1 MDTDMMPCV
10 EDFIFNQEIDIIKDG
25 DWLFTSSGGY
35 YDISHNDL
43 STYKKLEIECGDKN
57 EHFIDIY
64 YVKDSGVY
72 DYDDKGYV
80 TIPIK

>member
-1 MDTDMMPCV
+1 MDTDMMPYV
-10 EDFIFNQEIDIIKDG
+10 EDFVPNQDIEYIKNG
-25 DWLFTSSGGY
+25 DWLFTSCEEY
-35 YDISHNDL
+35 NDISHNDL

-64 YVKDSGVY
+64 YVKDISGY
-72 DYDDKGYV
+72 DHDDKGYV